1 MAGWRD
7 HRRRLRRNQLWWR
20 GANVLT
26 GDITLLAIHE
36 LNLAVTK

>member
-1 MAGWRD
+1 MAGPD
-7 HRRRLRRNQLWWR
+7 GGRRLGRNQLWWR
-20 GANVLT
+20 GVKVLT